1 MHSLAKNLLLVC
13 IRLYRFVLSPWL
25 GNHCR
30 FHPTCSAYALQAIEE
45 HGAWRGSYLTV
56 KRLSC
61 CHPWHEGGLD
71 PVPTSANNTKNNF
84 D

>member
-1 MHSLAKNLLLVC
+1 MHSLSKNLLLAG
-13 IRLYRFVLSPWL
+13 IKLYRLILSPWL

-30 FHPTCSAYALQAIEE
+30 FHPTCSVYALQAIEA
-45 HGAWRGSYLTV
+45 HGALRGGWLAV
-56 KRLSC
+56 KRVCS

-71 PVPTSANNTKNNF
+71 PVPSSADSLKNNY